1 MVWCEDVACPGMGV
15 QSGLDHLSEDFNDF
29 FLSVGWLWLSL
40 GLACLVTEAHASRL
54 VYSP

>member
-29 FLSVGWLWLSL
+29 LLSVGWLWLSL